1 MSDCIIETRQ
11 LKKRFRKKTAVD
23 GLDIQIPSGSVVGFV
38 GVNGAGKTTTIR
50 MLMGHLHPT
59 DGEVQVL
66 GEDPRRHSEQQRQRV
81 AYVSE
86 NMNLPGWLTPEAAA
100 KLNASFYPRWDA
112 KLAQTLLN
120 EFKLRKAGAYRNLSR
135 GQKRKVCILPAIC
148 QNAELLVMDEPALG
162 LDVMARHDFLKRVL
176 EIVCSGERTVFISSH
191 LLSDLE
197 RIVDRIVL
205 IDRGWLVLQGNLEDL
220 KAGVRQLHFAAQI
233 SREDLEQHFKVIRY
247 EVCDPAETKAVVAD
261 FDEGRLRRMCELKDC
276 TEKVRVFGLNLEDIF
291 VELVK
296 NGEGES

>member
-1 MSDCIIETRQ
+1 MSKYIIETRQ
-11 LKKRFRKKTAVD
+11 LTKRFDKRTAVD

-38 GVNGAGKTTTIR
+38 GVNGAGKTTTMR

-59 DGEVQVL
+59 GGEVEVL
-66 GEDPRRHSEQQRQRV
+66 GEDPRRHNEKQRQRV

-86 NMNLPGWLTPEAAA
+86 NMNLPGWLTPEGAV
-100 KLNASFYPRWDA
+100 KLNRGFYPRWDA
-112 KLAQTLLN
+112 KLAQTLLD

-135 GQKRKVCILPAIC
+135 GQKRKVCILPAVC
-148 QNAELLVMDEPALG
+148 QNADVMVMDEPALG

-176 EIVCSGERTVFISSH
+176 EIVCSGGRTVFISSH

-205 IDRGWLVLQGNLEDL
+205 IDRGRLVLAGNLEDL
-220 KAGVRQLHFAAQI
+220 KAGVRQLHFAAEI
-233 SREDLEQHFKVIRY
+233 SRGDLERHFKVIRY
-247 EVCDPAETKAVVAD
+247 DACAPAETKAVVVD
-261 FDEGRLRRMCELKDC
+261 FDDGRLRRICELKDC
-276 TEKVRVFGLNLEDIF
+276 TEKVRVFGLSLEDIF

-296 NGEGES
+296 NSEGES